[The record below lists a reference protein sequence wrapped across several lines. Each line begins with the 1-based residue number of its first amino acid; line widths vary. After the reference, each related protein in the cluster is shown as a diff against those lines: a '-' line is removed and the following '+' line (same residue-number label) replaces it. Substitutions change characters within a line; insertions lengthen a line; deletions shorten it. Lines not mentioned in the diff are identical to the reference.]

1 MEGGVAMPM
10 RIGLVRRAMVI
21 PALCIVLSLASAGC
35 GKTESVGSQSSVQR
49 NAETKVIE
57 PLPEYDVVDTKDLS
71 FSNCVR
77 KQVTVRTAYR
87 LSEVE
92 VTKVAQSV
100 VSRVT
105 CEHKVNAVSI
115 LMYDTPHTTGPYTL
129 ASVDWAPGGDWA
141 QARTV
146 NTGDYSRHGFT
157 VHMAQERLPGPE
169 RVGGLP
175 LAKAKQCFLD
185 ICRAQDRAFADAQAK
200 YPTPKD
206 LMKQSELARAL
217 SERYEKTVRE
227 EYRITE
233 EQQGEIVAFGVIQLW
248 PMD

>member
-1 MEGGVAMPM
+1 MPM

-35 GKTESVGSQSSVQR
+35 GKTESVGSQSSVQQ
-49 NAETKVIE
+49 NVEPETIE
-57 PLPEYDVVDTKDLS
+57 PSSEYDIVDTKDLS
-71 FSNCVR
+71 FLNCVR
-77 KQVTVRTAYR
+77 KQVTVRTTHR

>member
-1 MEGGVAMPM
+1 
-10 RIGLVRRAMVI
+10 
-21 PALCIVLSLASAGC
+21 
-35 GKTESVGSQSSVQR
+35 
-49 NAETKVIE
+49 
-57 PLPEYDVVDTKDLS
+57 
-71 FSNCVR
+71 
-77 KQVTVRTAYR
+77 
-87 LSEVE
+87 
-92 VTKVAQSV
+92 
-100 VSRVT
+100 
-105 CEHKVNAVSI
+105 
-115 LMYDTPHTTGPYTL
+115 
-129 ASVDWAPGGDWA
+129 
-141 QARTV
+141 
-146 NTGDYSRHGFT
+146 
-157 VHMAQERLPGPE
+157 MAQERLLEPE